1 MFKRFK
7 KNTQI
12 KALDFEFV
20 ELMKINIGGIEIDL
34 QAVWDSASKS
44 YHYNKE

>member
-1 MFKRFK
+1 MNRLHPAICLLLHVQKIK

-20 ELMKINIGGIEIDL
+20 ELMKINIGDIEIDL
-34 QAVWDSASKS
+34 QAV
-44 YHYNKE
+44 